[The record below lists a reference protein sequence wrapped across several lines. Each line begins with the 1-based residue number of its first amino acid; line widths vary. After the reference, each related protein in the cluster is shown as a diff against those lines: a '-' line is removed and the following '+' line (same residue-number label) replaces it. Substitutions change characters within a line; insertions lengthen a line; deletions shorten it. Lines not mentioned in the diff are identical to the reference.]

1 MLYQKELSVILS
13 LVTGIVFIVWIIQ
26 QNLRCKNVLYLLCHS
41 DDYDWVGWSTLVKTE
56 KRESFGFFLM
66 MIVPVTEVSLCLIYM
81 KTK

>member
-41 DDYDWVGWSTLVKTE
+41 DDYD
-56 KRESFGFFLM
+56 
-66 MIVPVTEVSLCLIYM
+66 
-81 KTK
+81 